1 MFDFNKPKI
10 QITEMSDD
18 KRYGKFVVEPL
29 ERGYGITLGNSLRRI
44 MLSSLPGAAVSQ
56 VKIDGVLHEFSS
68 IPGVKEDVTEIIM
81 NLKNLAIKNVSDS
94 NEPKTA
100 YIEFEGEQTDDDK
113 YIPKT
118 MSIKFKN
125 PYLQDFLAK
134 WATMTQ
140 YLNSMK
146 NALPSVKSSIEL
158 PDGSDSVQEAVR
170 KNINEQYL
178 SFKNLYSINS
188 KSNVVVKKG
197 TDGIKVRISNNDKDN
212 K

>member
-1 MFDFNKPKI
+1 MMIN
-10 QITEMSDD
+10 T
-18 KRYGKFVVEPL
+18 
-29 ERGYGITLGNSLRRI
+29 SL
-44 MLSSLPGAAVSQ
+44 
-56 VKIDGVLHEFSS
+56 K
-68 IPGVKEDVTEIIM
+68 
-81 NLKNLAIKNVSDS
+81 
-94 NEPKTA
+94 
-100 YIEFEGEQTDDDK
+100 
-113 YIPKT
+113 
-118 MSIKFKN
+118 

-134 WATMTQ
+134 WANMTQ

-146 NALPSVKSSIEL
+146 NALPSVKGSIES